1 MLPPY
6 LPPEQSMS
14 DVALDVVDL
23 LYNPLGLEDRV
34 QKRIAEL
41 RTLKSQ
47 YENTV
52 EQARAA
58 EMSMKNERRRAAQD
72 LLRAEE
78 IMKTATDLMEKAQKQ
93 YAAVSIQETNAR
105 DLQRQLDEKQQHLD
119 HREQLIDLK
128 QAKLDQTM
136 KQLKEQLV

>member
-1 MLPPY
+1 
-6 LPPEQSMS
+6 MS